1 MHDLIYL
8 DNAATT
14 IHKPAQVVSA
24 VAEAL
29 CSAGN
34 SGRGVHGASL
44 DASRIVF
51 ETRALAAE
59 LFGAPDPSC
68 IAFTKNSTE
77 ALNIALQGLLQ
88 PGDHV
93 ITTAAEHNSVL
104 RPLYLLEKQGVELTI
119 LPCDEKGNFDVQ
131 GFERE
136 IRRNTRLL
144 VCTHGSN
151 LTGNLTDIQA
161 VGEIAEKKGVLL
173 VVDASQTAGVFPLH
187 VQEMHIDVLCFTGHK
202 GLLGPQGTG
211 GLVVRP
217 GLAIRPLMSGGS
229 GVQTYLKEHP
239 REMPTALEAGTLN
252 IHGLA
257 GLRAALSWLKEQGLD
272 SLRERE
278 LEMMWEFYRRVSDI
292 SGVRVYGDFSKNER
306 CPIVTLNIRDYDS
319 SRVADVL
326 AEEYGIAVRPGA
338 HCAPLMHQAL
348 GTVEQGAVR
357 FSFSHGNTLEEIKKA
372 AEAVREIAE

>member
-1 MHDLIYL
+1 MIYL

>member
-14 IHKPAQVVSA
+14 MKKPITVVQA
-24 VAEAL
+24 VTDAL
-29 CSAGN
+29 CSVGN
-34 SGRGVHGASL
+34 SGRGVHGAAL
-44 DASRIVF
+44 DASRIVY

-68 IAFTKNSTE
+68 VAFTMNSTE
-77 ALNIALQGLLQ
+77 ALNIALFGLLN

-104 RPLYLLEKQGVELTI
+104 RPLYVLEARGVEVTV
-119 LPCDEKGNFDVQ
+119 LPCDNKGRFCLE
-131 GFERE
+131 GFEKE
-136 IRRNTRLL
+136 IRDNTKLI

-151 LTGNLTDIQA
+151 LTGNLTDIQT
-161 VGEIAEKKGVLL
+161 VGEIAHRNNLL
-173 VVDASQTAGVFPLH
+173 FVVDASQTAGVFELD
-187 VQEMHIDVLCFTGHK
+187 VEKMHIDVLCFTGHK
-202 GLLGPQGTG
+202 SLLGPQGTG

-217 GLAIRPLMSGGS
+217 GLQIRPLLSGGS

-252 IHGLA
+252 VHGLA
-257 GLRAALSWLKEQGLD
+257 GLRASFQYIIGEGIDA
-272 SLRERE
+272 LREKE
-278 LEMMWEFYRRVSDI
+278 LDLMWEFYQGVSGI
-292 SGVRVYGDFSKNER
+292 PGVTVYGDFSKRER
-306 CPIVTLNIRDYDS
+306 CPIVTLNICDYDS

-326 AEEYGIAVRPGA
+326 VEEYGIAVRPGA
-338 HCAPLMHQAL
+338 HCAPLMHKAL

-357 FSFSHGNTLEEIKKA
+357 FSFSHMNTGEEVRKA
-372 AEAVREIAE
+372 IQAVKELAE